1 VVGKLIVIFTNLL
14 LRFTKDVKITYILKN
29 KTMNRRDKM
38 TRVRNVICY
47 KEDCEYWSKGSCDRL
62 AIDLFIE
69 DTVGCDTYKYRIHE
83 KKG

>member
-38 TRVRNVICY
+38 
-47 KEDCEYWSKGSCDRL
+47 KE
-62 AIDLFIE
+62 
-69 DTVGCDTYKYRIHE
+69 E
-83 KKG
+83 KKVKRSRVKHWRW